1 MYTDASPLT
10 ADELRVVLDQLRYQV
25 ERIEEDR
32 FSIVYTTGLKAS
44 LVTYGEPGKLRSLQ
58 LRAGFTGFNRI
69 EMRHINTWNRRYR
82 FSKAYLDGDNDP
94 VLEFDLWLEGAS
106 PELIMTFVREFEDS
120 CNLFFSY
127 IRMIDAELVE

>member
-10 ADELRVVLDQLRYQV
+10 ADELRVVLDQLHYQV
-25 ERIEEDR
+25 ERLEEDR

-44 LVTYGEPGKLRSLQ
+44 LVTYGEPSKLRSLQ

-69 EMRHINTWNRRYR
+69 ELRHINTWNRRYR

-106 PELIMTFVREFEDS
+106 PELIMTLCASLRTPATY
-120 CNLFFSY
+120 FFP
-127 IRMIDAELVE
+127 IFA